1 MKFFKI
7 GFGSFEILNYFLD
20 FLWRFFFEF
29 VYVLDGY
36 MELGRVNESLDLLEV
51 IDMFIYKKFKVIL

>member
-1 MKFFKI
+1 M
-7 GFGSFEILNYFLD
+7 EI
-20 FLWRFFFEF
+20 FFEF

-36 MELGRVNESLDLLEV
+36 MELGRVNESVDLLEV